1 MRRRAFARGIARQE
15 RCQVDLCADRTH
27 ARATATVRYAEG
39 LMQIEMTDVGAD
51 EGFKIDRTAIFH
63 VVVGPTRH

>member
-1 MRRRAFARGIARQE
+1 
-15 RCQVDLCADRTH
+15 
-27 ARATATVRYAEG
+27 
-39 LMQIEMTDVGAD
+39 MTDVGAD